1 MSLLECPVCRSR
13 YHGAVTRCPFDGA
26 ALVGTDHDLMG
37 ALLGERFTPTRLLG
51 AGAVGAVYE
60 ATDRLG
66 GAVAVKL
73 LHADLARDPGHRE
86 RFHREARAMMRVRHR
101 SVVDILA
108 TSEPEAPLPWLAM
121 ALCDGPSLAARVAR
135 GPLPAASARKLV
147 GSIADGLA
155 SAHGAGVVHRDLKPS
170 NVVSRRS
177 NEDAPIVVD
186 FGLASV
192 QGEPGVTETGELVGT
207 AHTMSPEQIDGRAPC
222 PAMDHY
228 ALGCVWFELVT
239 GRPPFIGKTS
249 AVLHAHVSSP
259 PPSTASLGVELP
271 AEDRG
276 LLDGLLS
283 KAADERAVAFA
294 TLVEVARATATD

>member
-1 MSLLECPVCRSR
+1 
-13 YHGAVTRCPFDGA
+13 
-26 ALVGTDHDLMG
+26 
-37 ALLGERFTPTRLLG
+37 
-51 AGAVGAVYE
+51 VYE

-135 GPLPAASARKLV
+135 GALPAASARKLV

-155 SAHGAGVVHRDLKPS
+155 TAHGLCRPGPQTS

-177 NEDAPIVVD
+177 NEDAPIVVIR
-186 FGLASV
+186 LRACRAS
-192 QGEPGVTETGELVGT
+192 P
-207 AHTMSPEQIDGRAPC
+207 
-222 PAMDHY
+222 
-228 ALGCVWFELVT
+228 
-239 GRPPFIGKTS
+239 
-249 AVLHAHVSSP
+249 
-259 PPSTASLGVELP
+259 
-271 AEDRG
+271 
-276 LLDGLLS
+276 
-283 KAADERAVAFA
+283 
-294 TLVEVARATATD
+294 